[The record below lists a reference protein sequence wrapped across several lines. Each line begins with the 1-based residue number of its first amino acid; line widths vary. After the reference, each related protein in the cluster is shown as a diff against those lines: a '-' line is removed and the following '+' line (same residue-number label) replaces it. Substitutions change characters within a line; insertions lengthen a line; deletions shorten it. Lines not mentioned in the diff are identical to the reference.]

1 MAAATQNTTEETK
14 AWAQTVVERVRALD
28 KSAGNLPDLIDY
40 TKASAVVAEMIEAIK
55 VLDNLL
61 FIANKA
67 GFFEFNLGQ
76 LLTDFVGCVQI
87 VADFKDYAGNVFDR
101 FLATIRN
108 LQQRIPNL
116 KRNYIISHSEG
127 TVVSVRCRFTAMS
140 TL

>member
-61 FIANKA
+61 FIPNTAR
-67 GFFEFNLGQ
+67 FFYFNLGQ
-76 LLTDFVGCVQI
+76 LLTDVVVCVQL
-87 VADFKDYAGNVFDR
+87 VAELNDYG
-101 FLATIRN
+101 RN
-108 LQQRIPNL
+108 AV
-116 KRNYIISHSEG
+116 Y
-127 TVVSVRCRFTAMS
+127 
-140 TL
+140 